1 MVGGGGGSREGGGG
15 GKYALRPSQSNGRAS
30 LVSLAPER
38 ILGAV
43 VVIRVDQASRSDPDR
58 LDRLVG
64 LF

>member
-15 GKYALRPSQSNGRAS
+15 GKYALRPSQSNGRAY
-30 LVSLAPER
+30 LVNLAAER

-43 VVIRVDQASRSDPDR
+43 VVNRVDQASRSDPDR